1 MSRTS
6 NPIGRSAALA
16 ILSYSAKIFESL
28 QDLFNPIV
36 VKEMKQAVQGKFVS
50 SLLLLLLAVQLL
62 VVGTW
67 VLMTPDVARRF
78 DTGAG
83 MFMTLEGLLLGIC
96 ILFIPSY
103 TGIRL
108 ISERSPAD
116 MDLLF
121 ITTISPRAIRPAP
134 LPPRRGRRPPA

>member
-83 MFMTLEGLLLGIC
+83 MFMTLEGLLLGI
-96 ILFIPSY
+96 
-103 TGIRL
+103 
-108 ISERSPAD
+108 
-116 MDLLF
+116 
-121 ITTISPRAIRPAP
+121 
-134 LPPRRGRRPPA
+134 